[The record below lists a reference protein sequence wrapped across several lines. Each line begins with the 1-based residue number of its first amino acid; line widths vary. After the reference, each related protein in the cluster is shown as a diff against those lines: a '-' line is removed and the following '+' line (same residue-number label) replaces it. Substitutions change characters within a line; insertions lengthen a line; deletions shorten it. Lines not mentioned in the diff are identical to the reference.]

1 MDYNYLRKLENK
13 FIEDNQKCVN
23 KQLLKLHFQKILELI
38 NPIIYDNKN
47 LILDEFKDRLINH
60 LFILCYNIEY
70 IPSSF
75 VKFIA
80 EISLYLNT
88 LEWEGILKDLMNYKS
103 TEFLSNYYKIIS
115 LILKNKHIKPE
126 KKQIF
131 E

>member
-1 MDYNYLRKLENK
+1 MDYNYLRNLENK
-13 FIEDNQKCVN
+13 LIEDNQKWVN
-23 KQLLKLHFQKILELI
+23 KQLLKLHYKKILELI
-38 NPIIYDNKN
+38 NPIIFDNKI

-60 LFILCYNIEY
+60 LFTLCYNIEY
-70 IPSSF
+70 IPSVF

-80 EISLYLNT
+80 EISLYLNS
-88 LEWEGILKDLMNYKS
+88 LEWEGILKDLRNYKS

-115 LILKNKHIKPE
+115 LILKNKHIIPE